1 MRFVP
6 WWWARKGLW
15 SGYSSSASQQARLL
29 SVPFSAVRLHPLCA
43 CTHNAFCMQ
52 NANGAKSP
60 RSTTF
65 GFSQNSRRS
74 DFRKTRCAGTPD
86 FLEARMRTSSS
97 QASSLNNSLSNAS
110 LPANVSSLNRSLN
123 NYGTES
129 LRWSSLGGEGGG
141 ARSLSGSMNSA
152 TLQGA
157 SGVGGAFSLEDE
169 VRRLRHRVS
178 ELEAENRSAFPC
190 LLLSRCL
197 QLPALALFLFRL
209 PPLSLQPPPTF
220 VNPPLCTPKHDG
232 DARRI
237 SCWRWSPWRSSNIA
251 HARMLDA
258 VICVLRTWQ

>member
-1 MRFVP
+1 MFP
-6 WWWARKGLW
+6 
-15 SGYSSSASQQARLL
+15 
-29 SVPFSAVRLHPLCA
+29 
-43 CTHNAFCMQ
+43 
-52 NANGAKSP
+52 SP
-60 RSTTF
+60 RYVCALCVRARTMHF
-65 GFSQNSRRS
+65 AAPPRAARRS
-74 DFRKTRCAGTPD
+74 DFLSFENPKKSKTRCAGTPD

-157 SGVGGAFSLEDE
+157 SSVGGAFSLEDE

-197 QLPALALFLFRL
+197 QLPALALFRL

-251 HARMLDA
+251 HARMLDS